1 MFGLKESEIATLITA
16 VSVEGGGDLDR
27 VSIENR
33 FARATWSG
41 LAEPGDRLA
50 GRAIQQLGAARAL
63 SAVVEHWNTERF
75 AAELSA
81 DGDPVAGDD
90 MRQAIDRWMPRL
102 KSDTALIALRQAARF
117 GARLLIPDDELWPE
131 RLNDLDWHAPSAL
144 WVRGTD
150 AALAGI
156 VDGIALVGARAATGY
171 GEHITMEASAGLVDR
186 GYTIVSGAAY
196 GIDGMAH
203 RAALASH
210 GLTVAFLAG
219 GVDRFYPSGHDSL
232 LTRIVENGA
241 VISELPCGSPPTKWR
256 FLQRNR
262 LIAAA
267 SLATI
272 VLEAGWRSGSLNTAG
287 HAAALGRPLGAVPGP
302 VTSAASAGCHR
313 LIRDYD
319 AVCVTNPDQ
328 MAELAPLVE
337 REIDVSEIDSELR
350 ISSATPGSEVSAENV
365 DTVGARSPE
374 TTRLI
379 DALSARSARTAD
391 DIAARSGLA
400 ITAVRAHLGLLE
412 LDGRVTET
420 GRGWKR
426 VAVAKPETSRVFRS
440 PSTDSE

>member
-1 MFGLKESEIATLITA
+1 MFGLKESEVATLVKA
-16 VSVEGGGDLDR
+16 VSVGGGGDLNRD
-27 VSIENR
+27 SIAER

-50 GRAIQQLGAARAL
+50 GRAIQQLGAVRAL
-63 SAVVEHWNTERF
+63 TAVVEHWEPERF
-75 AAELSA
+75 AAAL
-81 DGDPVAGDD
+81 AGDGEVVADND
-90 MRQAIDRWMPRL
+90 MAQAIDRWMPRL
-102 KSDTALIALRQAARF
+102 KSNTALIALRQAARF
-117 GARLLIPDDELWPE
+117 GARLLTPDDTLWPS
-131 RLNDLDWHAPSAL
+131 RLTDLDWHAPSAL

-150 AALAGI
+150 EALAGI
-156 VDGIALVGARAATGY
+156 DRGIALVGARAATGY

-203 RAALASH
+203 RAALASQ

-219 GVDRFYPSGHDSL
+219 GVDRFYPSGHDAL
-232 LTRIVENGA
+232 LGRIVEHGV

-267 SLATI
+267 SMATV

-287 HAAALGRPLGAVPGP
+287 HAATLGRPLGAVPGP

-328 MAELAPLVE
+328 MAELAPIEQTLLTVDE
-337 REIDVSEIDSELR
+337 VVDVTKVVTATSEAPEV
-350 ISSATPGSEVSAENV
+350 GSQRN
-365 DTVGARSPE
+365 TE
-374 TTRLI
+374 TIRLL
-379 DALSARSARTAD
+379 DALSARSARTTD
-391 DIAARSGLA
+391 DLAARSGLA
-400 ITAVRAHLGLLE
+400 ISTVRAQLGLLE

-420 GRGWKR
+420 ERGWKR
-426 VAVAKPETSRVFRS
+426 GDE
-440 PSTDSE
+440 

>member
-1 MFGLKESEIATLITA
+1 MSMFGLKESEVATLVKA
-16 VSVEGGGDLDR
+16 VSVGGGDDLDR
-27 VSIENR
+27 DAIEER

-50 GRAIQQLGAARAL
+50 GCAIQQLGAVRAL
-63 SAVVEHWNTERF
+63 AGVVERWEPERF
-75 AAELSA
+75 AAALSTGGDAVA
-81 DGDPVAGDD
+81 DGDMA
-90 MRQAIDRWMPRL
+90 QAIERWMPRL
-102 KSDTALIALRQAARF
+102 KSNTALIALRQAARF
-117 GARLLIPDDELWPE
+117 GARLLTPDDPLWPS

-150 AALAGI
+150 EALAGI
-156 VDGIALVGARAATGY
+156 DRGIALVGARAATGY

-203 RAALASH
+203 RAALASQ

-219 GVDRFYPSGHDSL
+219 GVDRFYPSGHDAL
-232 LTRIVENGA
+232 LGRIVENGV

-267 SLATI
+267 SMATV

-328 MAELAPLVE
+328 MAELAPLEQTLLSVDE
-337 REIDVSEIDSELR
+337 ATDSGGTTQTPSEHPDV
-350 ISSATPGSEVSAENV
+350 GSQAN
-365 DTVGARSPE
+365 TE
-374 TTRLI
+374 TTRLL
-379 DALSARSARTAD
+379 DALSARSARTTD

-400 ITAVRAHLGLLE
+400 ISTVRAQLGLLE
-412 LDGRVTET
+412 LDGRVAETE
-420 GRGWKR
+420 RGWKR
-426 VAVAKPETSRVFRS
+426 AAKTGGR
-440 PSTDSE
+440 

>member
-1 MFGLKESEIATLITA
+1 MTIFGLKESEVATLVMA
-16 VSVEGGGDLDR
+16 VSVGGGEDFDR
-27 VSIENR
+27 DSIEER

-50 GRAIQQLGAARAL
+50 GRAIQQLGAVRAL
-63 SAVVEHWNTERF
+63 NAVVDHWDPERF
-75 AAELSA
+75 AATLSA
-81 DGDPVAGDD
+81 CGDVVGDD
-90 MRQAIDRWMPRL
+90 DMAQAIERWMPRL
-102 KSDTALIALRQAARF
+102 KSNTALIALRQAARF
-117 GARLLIPDDELWPE
+117 GARLLTPDDSLWPE

-150 AALAGI
+150 EALAGI
-156 VDGIALVGARAATGY
+156 ERGIALVGARAATGY

-219 GVDRFYPSGHDSL
+219 GVDRFYPSGHDAL
-232 LTRIVENGA
+232 LGRIVESGV

-267 SLATI
+267 SMATV

-287 HAAALGRPLGAVPGP
+287 HAATLGRPLGAVPGP

-328 MAELAPLVE
+328 MAELAP
-337 REIDVSEIDSELR
+337 IDHALLTVDEVANAEQSAA
-350 ISSATPGSEVSAENV
+350 SSNETPDVGSTRNTE
-365 DTVGARSPE
+365 TV
-374 TTRLI
+374 RLL
-379 DALSARSARTAD
+379 DALSARSARSTD
-391 DIAARSGLA
+391 DVAARSGLA
-400 ITAVRAHLGLLE
+400 HSTVRAQLGLLE

-420 GRGWKR
+420 DRGWKR
-426 VAVAKPETSRVFRS
+426 AANAR
-440 PSTDSE
+440 